1 MRIGSCIPLPPLGVG
16 FYYFLKWLRGAY
28 TSFLC
33 PWVGSTDDDLELRRQ
48 REWVI
53 AEDTYGLYRPGL
65 NEDVVYVHRQTTERF
80 AVAPD
85 SWDPIPVG
93 HDVLPAEILEDIARW
108 YNDIQDQWRE
118 LTWWLCR
125 VHRSSTLSAQPILG
139 FTNYVL
145 VLENDY
151 VNSGSRPHG
160 LIELVFG
167 DDSFV
172 FPTCLPEWLNWPLLQ
187 AFLEPISHRDHFG
200 IGMLG
205 FINGDRL
212 CQHLVQCC
220 NGFFV
225 QVHYISTPF
234 LLSELYQGAPLQANT
249 LHAVE
254 VDPDAGRVRWS
265 LVYIAGGY
273 TLIVSRHYETVDA
286 HSKFELMVGLRRR
299 FPDLASENFDLVK
312 VHPSMQAMDPVVNLA
327 KQRYVVVPVEE
338 DLHIY
343 VVLKLDLHPYHE
355 VGAIIVPPVLHKE

>member
-1 MRIGSCIPLPPLGVG
+1 MN
-16 FYYFLKWLRGAY
+16 A
-28 TSFLC
+28 
-33 PWVGSTDDDLELRRQ
+33 
-48 REWVI
+48 
-53 AEDTYGLYRPGL
+53 
-65 NEDVVYVHRQTTERF
+65 
-80 AVAPD
+80 
-85 SWDPIPVG
+85 
-93 HDVLPAEILEDIARW
+93 
-108 YNDIQDQWRE
+108 
-118 LTWWLCR
+118 
-125 VHRSSTLSAQPILG
+125 
-139 FTNYVL
+139 
-145 VLENDY
+145 
-151 VNSGSRPHG
+151 GSRPHG

-172 FPTCLPEWLNWPLLQ
+172 FPTCLPEWLLLQ

-212 CQHLVQCC
+212 RQHLVQCC

-249 LHAVE
+249 LHTVE

-299 FPDLASENFDLVK
+299 FPDFHASHGPCCQLGKTALCGGAGGGGPSYLRGPQTGLASL
-312 VHPSMQAMDPVVNLA
+312 S
-327 KQRYVVVPVEE
+327 
-338 DLHIY
+338 
-343 VVLKLDLHPYHE
+343 
-355 VGAIIVPPVLHKE
+355 